1 MSRHRSVS
9 LNNEIFCV
17 KLAKIKLQFVRK
29 LWVYGVG
36 RFGFELSVLE
46 RIRSRK
52 IFQFE
57 DMYNESERYQDVSNG
72 LVTTY

>member
-9 LNNEIFCV
+9 LNNEIFFV

-29 LWVYGVG
+29 LWVYGAG

-57 DMYNESERYQDVSNG
+57 DMYNESERYQDASNG
-72 LVTTY
+72 L